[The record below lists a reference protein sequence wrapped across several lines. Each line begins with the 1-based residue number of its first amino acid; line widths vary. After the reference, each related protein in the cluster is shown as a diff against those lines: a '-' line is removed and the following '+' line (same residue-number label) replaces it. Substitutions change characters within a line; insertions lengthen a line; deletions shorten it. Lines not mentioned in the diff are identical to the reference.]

1 MFTSFMDF
9 LERVLVSRNQGHKSW
24 TLPELATHEVQKV
37 SFVPLAIIL
46 DSCPGFGGIRWRG
59 SAFVASIKSPLPK
72 SVALV
77 PATIAFSTLLGTLY
91 LFGAPQPFST
101 MHARLLSNSIVP
113 GLSDYSTPRLYVYS
127 EGDEIV
133 EYRDVEA
140 HIRYLGEALD
150 ADQRRRSEFR
160 GFIGSSNPIMVEKF
174 GLDSPHVMHAR
185 TDPARY
191 WTAIET
197 LWKEAVKRP
206 LAKAKL

>member
-1 MFTSFMDF
+1 MDF

-24 TLPELATHEVQKV
+24 SLPELATHEGQKD

-46 DSCPGFGGIRWRG
+46 DACPGFGGIRRRG
-59 SAFVASIKSPLPK
+59 SAFVASIKSPLLK

-160 GFIGSSNPIMVEKF
+160 GLIGSSNPIMVEKF

-191 WTAIET
+191 
-197 LWKEAVKRP
+197 
-206 LAKAKL
+206 